1 MKTDDGIYINLH
13 EAALVDY
20 PAMHLNLDDKTMTF
34 TSWLTPDAQ
43 GMKGYMQTPF
53 KSPWRT
59 MVITDDA
66 RKVLSSNLILNLNEP
81 CKIKDTSWIHPVKY
95 VGVWWEMISGKGE
108 WAYTH
113 DYPTVK
119 LDGTDYVHAKPS
131 GKHSVQR
138 LSTWRM
144 YITESV
150 RIYG

>member
-1 MKTDDGIYINLH
+1 MNTPRPVCRASVQPCMLLSAAISQQTVFSDTGVQTSLQLKTDDGIYINLH

-59 MVITDDA
+59 MVITNDA

-81 CKIKDTSWIHPVKY
+81 CKIKDTS
-95 VGVWWEMISGKGE
+95 
-108 WAYTH
+108 
-113 DYPTVK
+113 
-119 LDGTDYVHAKPS
+119 LDS
-131 GKHSVQR
+131 S
-138 LSTWRM
+138 S
-144 YITESV
+144 EV
-150 RIYG
+150 RGCYGGR